1 MNDDKKNTATGKADS
16 LPRSLAPSSEWFTT
30 FGEWMDKVSSE
41 LQLAMTTLIE
51 RAVDLKLETPRLYS
65 RDEVDKLM
73 PDGPVVI
80 SVSFSEKS
88 IGAWQFL
95 FPRSL
100 VAKLSDL
107 AMMGEGTA
115 PFDEAL
121 HPGTLAEIWGQVIA
135 TMESELSRMLGGE
148 LKVDMPQVSSE
159 PDSVLSMLDK
169 APVVRWNLN
178 IKNVGEDCVLT
189 LVEPSFEVM
198 FTKTGAVVDVAIP
211 AVPQPEPEPSK
222 SAAGP
227 TDQPVARPA
236 QFENLGDFPEAAEKI
251 GKEPRKIDILLD
263 VSLPIT
269 IELGRTRM
277 LIRDVLKLGPGSII
291 ELDKLSGEPVDLYV
305 NEKKF
310 AKGEVVVIEEN
321 FGVRITELIK
331 VNERLKALK

>member
-1 MNDDKKNTATGKADS
+1 MNDDKKNTATGK
-16 LPRSLAPSSEWFTT
+16 SEWFTT
-30 FGEWMDKVSSE
+30 FGEWMDKASLE

-51 RAVDLKLETPRLYS
+51 REVELKLEPPRLYS

-80 SVSFSEKS
+80 SVSWSEKS
-88 IGAWQFL
+88 IGAWHFL
-95 FPRSL
+95 FPKFL

-107 AMMGEGTA
+107 AMMGEGTV

-159 PDSVLSMLDK
+159 PDSVLCMLDK

-178 IKNVGEDCVLT
+178 IKNVGREDYVLT

-198 FTKTGAVVDVAIP
+198 FTKTGAVVDAAIH

-222 SAAGP
+222 PVAGP
-227 TDQPVARPA
+227 SDQPVARPA
-236 QFENLGDFPEAAEKI
+236 QFENLGDFPEAAAKI

-331 VNERLKALK
+331 VDERLKALK